1 MPQLTSKR
9 KETMCLIIAPGKD
22 GKPALL
28 PRDVFDYAYSR
39 NDDGFGGMWIEDGRV
54 NHFKGIGLT
63 ADEIYN
69 SMEERVARNP
79 EAIFHM
85 RFKTHGKI
93 IPGLAHPFRILNKS
107 RHGKDMFFMH
117 NGVLGSFGNHLTYGQ
132 SDTTAFKDKVLIPL
146 LTRDPDALDDP
157 AVWAMINRETSGSRL
172 VFMDSDG
179 KTYFT
184 SPGSWNTRYGLHL
197 SNTYMLPAESYNYT
211 PTTPTSSDIGS
222 RRQAATA
229 EMTVTAH
236 YTYFRRIDKAG
247 VVAGHWVSCPKI
259 GYVRTESGLLYKDNG
274 PNRTIYHAAN
284 YIPKDNEF
292 RHLGMH
298 IVTPTTEDL
307 RDFGSPV
314 MDNDDDLP
322 FKDDVLPFDLGS
334 PSVDRSEAP
343 SRTQVSGP
351 APEDQRLRYAR
362 LVHNMQAGNVT
373 SRPHLMA
380 DLIGMNDSELCSFVL
395 EDPENTT
402 VAFAE
407 LVEMVLEYNDALWN
421 IDANHELILNPDELC
436 RIGQTD
442 YHRDAVLEI
451 QKIRR
456 DEYHAQLE
464 QMFGDDDD
472 APAEEVNV
480 A

>member
-1 MPQLTSKR
+1 
-9 KETMCLIIAPGKD
+9 
-22 GKPALL
+22 
-28 PRDVFDYAYSR
+28 
-39 NDDGFGGMWIEDGRV
+39 
-54 NHFKGIGLT
+54 
-63 ADEIYN
+63 
-69 SMEERVARNP
+69 
-79 EAIFHM
+79 
-85 RFKTHGKI
+85 
-93 IPGLAHPFRILNKS
+93 
-107 RHGKDMFFMH
+107 
-117 NGVLGSFGNHLTYGQ
+117 
-132 SDTTAFKDKVLIPL
+132 
-146 LTRDPDALDDP
+146 
-157 AVWAMINRETSGSRL
+157 
-172 VFMDSDG
+172 
-179 KTYFT
+179 
-184 SPGSWNTRYGLHL
+184 
-197 SNTYMLPAESYNYT
+197 
-211 PTTPTSSDIGS
+211 
-222 RRQAATA
+222 
-229 EMTVTAH
+229 
-236 YTYFRRIDKAG
+236 
-247 VVAGHWVSCPKI
+247 
-259 GYVRTESGLLYKDNG
+259 
-274 PNRTIYHAAN
+274 
-284 YIPKDNEF
+284 
-292 RHLGMH
+292 
-298 IVTPTTEDL
+298 
-307 RDFGSPV
+307 
-314 MDNDDDLP
+314 
-322 FKDDVLPFDLGS
+322 
-334 PSVDRSEAP
+334 VDRSEAP

-407 LVEMVLEYNDALWN
+407 LVEMILEYNDALWN